1 MTKTVIVRDYAFAET
16 DPRFRG
22 IHSTPE
28 EIERQLIKDRSV
40 SPSVSGP
47 NKQTSHSYLQN
58 KHIFSNPEKH
68 SPTIPVLRKLSA
80 ILHKTDAVDDGFRFV
95 IRHAKA
101 ESAFKKVSDWEMSL
115 ENGQRLVRILREP
128 TEEAP
133 VAGERWASV
142 DELGSEAVEPPTNMI
157 NLYLDP
163 GIHWREFV
171 EYQKVY
177 GPEWCTV
184 CDLNTLKQEN
194 SILVQIRAIGLVPVE
209 AITEIGPDAL

>member
-1 MTKTVIVRDYAFAET
+1 M
-16 DPRFRG
+16 
-22 IHSTPE
+22 
-28 EIERQLIKDRSV
+28 
-40 SPSVSGP
+40 
-47 NKQTSHSYLQN
+47 
-58 KHIFSNPEKH
+58 
-68 SPTIPVLRKLSA
+68 LRKLSA

-115 ENGQRLVRILREP
+115 ENGQRCVRVSVNPFHPRLVRILREP

-163 GIHWREFV
+163 GMSRHAYHQF
-171 EYQKVY
+171 
-177 GPEWCTV
+177 
-184 CDLNTLKQEN
+184 
-194 SILVQIRAIGLVPVE
+194 
-209 AITEIGPDAL
+209 